1 MVVSSDVGSNFVC
14 NGFSLVVMLS
24 ISVNLVS
31 KKGRGIFFVSSS
43 CVSKLQVVNS
53 DVLMIKCLKKCL

>member
-1 MVVSSDVGSNFVC
+1 MVVSSDVGSNLVC

-43 CVSKLQVVNS
+43 CVSKL
-53 DVLMIKCLKKCL
+53 

>member
-1 MVVSSDVGSNFVC
+1 MYFVRLRVKMVVSSDVGSNFVC
-14 NGFSLVVMLS
+14 NGFSLVVTLS

-43 CVSKLQVVNS
+43 CVSKL
-53 DVLMIKCLKKCL
+53 